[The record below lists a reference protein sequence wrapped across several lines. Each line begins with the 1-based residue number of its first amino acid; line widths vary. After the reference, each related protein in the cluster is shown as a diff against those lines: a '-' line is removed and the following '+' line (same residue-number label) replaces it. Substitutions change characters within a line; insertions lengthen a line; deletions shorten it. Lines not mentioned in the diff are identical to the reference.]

1 MTVKILLSSFFCCC
15 CQDQK
20 VFSLSPLSAP
30 RNNCD
35 SFSSVSVSS
44 GKCLGKVRRQEIF
57 TQAALFFLRGLS
69 SASLCEAIKRFTL
82 VFGLVFVLPGVESTS
97 GNNREKKKCCL
108 SQSTLHTV
116 WSAQHKAWPPCSDWK
131 SKNTRFGLKMCFCI
145 HVVITEL
152 RKQLGVVHTLIFSY
166 LLIIISTG
174 VSSQM
179 QGRLGWLRHSLKNRH
194 DKKADKQTDLLS
206 V

>member
-57 TQAALFFLRGLS
+57 TQAFWGVWVVHHFVRQLSVLGLFLGLCLCCLVLKLRQVTT
-69 SASLCEAIKRFTL
+69 ER
-82 VFGLVFVLPGVESTS
+82 
-97 GNNREKKKCCL
+97 KKCCL

-131 SKNTRFGLKMCFCI
+131 NKNTRFGLKMCFCI
-145 HVVITEL
+145 YVVITEL
-152 RKQLGVVHTLIFSY
+152 RK
-166 LLIIISTG
+166 
-174 VSSQM
+174 
-179 QGRLGWLRHSLKNRH
+179 
-194 DKKADKQTDLLS
+194 
-206 V
+206 